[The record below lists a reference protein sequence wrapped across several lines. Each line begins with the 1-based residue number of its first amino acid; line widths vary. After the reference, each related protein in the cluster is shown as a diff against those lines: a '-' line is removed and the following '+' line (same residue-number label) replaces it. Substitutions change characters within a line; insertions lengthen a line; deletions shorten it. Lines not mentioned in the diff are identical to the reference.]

1 MRLYL
6 VCPEC
11 HHVYRTRFNLVFDL
25 FRMFLNWKRFSEE
38 DTPPIIHWIR
48 RPKHIY
54 SCPHCVHDF

>member
-11 HHVYRTRFNLVFDL
+11 NHVYRTRFNLVFDL
-25 FRMFLNWKRFSEE
+25 LKMLWEVNHRVEPSDRIS
-38 DTPPIIHWIR
+38 ICWIR

-54 SCPHCVHDF
+54 FCPNCNHDF